1 MNTKHIVTVILLIL
15 MTPAVAVAQTQ
26 LDIRADYVQGIRDFS
41 RGQYRPALDAFQRA
55 YDRTGDPSLL
65 FNIATTLER
74 LAEPSHAAQALQRFL
89 VAVPDAPN
97 HAEVEHHISALLA
110 ADTAIHSSESPAPQP
125 ASTASVL
132 PASTH
137 ALQPHHHPLPVL
149 PIATL
154 TGSVVVGVIGV
165 IVAALAGNYIN
176 GASHAPDE
184 LTRAS
189 DINSATTQYAAGWTT
204 LGVGG
209 VGILAS
215 VAALVVSL
223 HHTEQAPRIS
233 LDAEPINGGATIGI
247 RGSW

>member
-41 RGQYRPALDAFQRA
+41 RGQYRPALEAFERA
-55 YDRTGDPSLL
+55 YDRTGDPTLL

-74 LAEPSHAAQALQRFL
+74 LAEPSRAAQALQRFL

-97 HAEVEHHISALLA
+97 HTEVEHHISTLLA
-110 ADTAIHSSESPAPQP
+110 ADAAIHSSESPAPQP
-125 ASTASVL
+125 ASAASVL

-154 TGSVVVGVIGV
+154 TGSGVVGVVGVIV
-165 IVAALAGNYIN
+165 ALAGNYIN
-176 GASHAPDE
+176 EASHAPDE

-189 DINSATTQYAAGWTT
+189 DINSATSQYAAGWTT
-204 LGVGG
+204 LGVGAVG
-209 VGILAS
+209 VVAS

-223 HHTEQAPRIS
+223 RHTAQAPRIS
-233 LDAEPINGGATIGI
+233 LDASQINGGAMIGVQ
-247 RGSW
+247 GTW